1 MTEIGFG
8 EFNREREREESV
20 NNTHIS
26 PLLGGYYHA
35 KENIGRHKT
44 DRQTSHRGL
53 WGPFPRGIS
62 FS

>member
-44 DRQTSHRGL
+44 DRHLTVVCGVHFHVG
-53 WGPFPRGIS
+53 
-62 FS
+62 